1 MLRDKKLVELYSI
14 KKIKTVLKGT
24 LKSYGV
30 TLNNRFKLRLAL
42 LLVGLNKQE
51 KMVTCEK
58 ASKIVGRYFSKTQE
72 IMSLKQKAF
81 VFLNKIKLLQRK
93 WREVIKENNNR
104 KLILKSKWQN
114 KLKELIHNTRR
125 LTLNSK
131 GQEQV
136 LSKLKDI
143 TDKIVEKSVST
154 YYEVQKRKY
163 YKQLIKYFTN
173 RENKPLESIKPLPE
187 FEYIPSEKSLS
198 KLILDIPKD
207 YSIA

>member
-1 MLRDKKLVELYSI
+1 MLRDKELVEFYSS
-14 KKIKTVLKGT
+14 KRIKTALKGT

-51 KMVTCEK
+51 KIVTCEK
-58 ASKIVGRYFSKTQE
+58 ASKIVGRYFSKIQE

-81 VFLNKIKLLQRK
+81 AFLNKIKLLQRK
-93 WREVIKENNNR
+93 WREVIEENNNR

-114 KLKELIHNTRR
+114 KLKELIHNTKR
-125 LTLNSK
+125 
-131 GQEQV
+131 QEQV

-143 TDKIVEKSVST
+143 TDEIVEKSVST

-163 YKQLIKYFTN
+163 YKQLIKHFAN
-173 RENKPLESIKPLPE
+173 RKNKPLESVKPLPE

-198 KLILDIPKD
+198 KLVLDIPKD
-207 YSIA
+207 HSIV

>member
-114 KLKELIHNTRR
+114 KLKELIHNTKR
-125 LTLNSK
+125 
-131 GQEQV
+131 QEQV

-143 TDKIVEKSVST
+143 TDEIVEKSVST

-163 YKQLIKYFTN
+163 YKQLIKHFAN
-173 RENKPLESIKPLPE
+173 RKNKPLESVKPLPE